1 MIQARTTHR
10 KISHVHN
17 IRNTAFGSWHVV
29 HFHSS
34 MGIFFRNYY
43 FIIVKSY
50 HYKTSRQIQR
60 DHLPVV
66 LTSQPIDRVPAY
78 GIQRC
83 TFLFQS
89 NYHRHSKSCLRG
101 EDVGCLLQFQYMH
114 PCRISQFRMQI
125 RHKGVPRQ
133 TVCYCHSLK
142 YGATWYSVL
151 LYKTKQCAYGYVV
164 KSVRCKIK
172 RLHHMLLA
180 LGINKQRDIQLIAR
194 INLTQF
200 P

>member
-10 KISHVHN
+10 EISHVRN

-66 LTSQPIDRVPAY
+66 LTSQPIDGVPAY

-89 NYHRHSKSCLRG
+89 NYHRHWKSCLRG
-101 EDVGCLLQFQYMH
+101 EDVGCLLQFQNMINTNFCA
-114 PCRISQFRMQI
+114 CRTTLFDV
-125 RHKGVPRQ
+125 G
-133 TVCYCHSLK
+133 TTAL
-142 YGATWYSVL
+142 SVYIYIYIYI
-151 LYKTKQCAYGYVV
+151 YKLMYIFT
-164 KSVRCKIK
+164 
-172 RLHHMLLA
+172 
-180 LGINKQRDIQLIAR
+180 
-194 INLTQF
+194 
-200 P
+200 